1 MIKKDTLSLGD
12 RILFVKSVVVL
23 SKSDGIYEPAL
34 YDYAFRIASVA
45 LFTDT
50 DVSKMN
56 QDELADVA
64 FSDETT
70 KMMNETPRKYILN
83 TLNKACREKI
93 ELEREQIMAAYRAS
107 VQNEPWAKLVEV
119 LNDVATKIGDSF
131 DSDKIL
137 KAIVANNALENADV
151 PATPALTVVEK
162 E

>member
-1 MIKKDTLSLGD
+1 MIKKDTLSLAD
-12 RILFVKSVVVL
+12 RILFVRSVVEL
-23 SKSDGIYEPAL
+23 SKNEGLYEPAL
-34 YDYAFRIASVA
+34 YDYAFRIATVA

-50 DVSKMN
+50 DVSNMN
-56 QDELADVA
+56 QDELSQIA

-70 KMMNETPRKYILN
+70 KLMNETPRKYILN

-119 LNDVATKIGDSF
+119 LDDVVTKIGDSF
-131 DSDKIL
+131 DSDKIM
-137 KAIVANNALENADV
+137 KAIAANNIVEHSDNS
-151 PATPALTVVEK
+151 TPMLTVVDK

>member
-12 RILFVKSVVVL
+12 RILFVRSVVEL

-34 YDYAFRIASVA
+34 YDYAFRITSVA

-50 DVSKMN
+50 DVSKMD
-56 QDELADVA
+56 QDELAEIA

-70 KMMNETPRKYILN
+70 KMMNETPRKHILN

-107 VQNEPWAKLVEV
+107 VQNEPWVKLVEV
-119 LNDVATKIGDSF
+119 LNDVVTKIGDSF

-137 KAIVANNALENADV
+137 KAIVANNASKNAD
-151 PATPALTVVEK
+151 ASTTPALTVVEK

>member
-12 RILFVKSVVVL
+12 RILFVRSVVEL
-23 SKSDGIYEPAL
+23 SKNDGIYEPAL
-34 YDYAFRIASVA
+34 YDYAFRITSVA
-45 LFTDT
+45 LFTDM
-50 DVSKMN
+50 DVSKMDQN
-56 QDELADVA
+56 ELAKIA

-70 KMMNETPRKYILN
+70 KMMNEAPRKYILN

-107 VQNEPWAKLVEV
+107 VQNEPWAKLVDV
-119 LNDVATKIGDSF
+119 LNDVVTKIGDSF

-137 KAIVANNALENADV
+137 KAIVANNTSKNADA
-151 PATPALTVVEK
+151 PTTPALTVVEK

>member
-12 RILFVKSVVVL
+12 RILFVRSVVEL
-23 SKSDGIYEPAL
+23 SKNDGIYEPAL
-34 YDYAFRIASVA
+34 YDYAFRITSVA
-45 LFTDT
+45 LFTDM
-50 DVSKMN
+50 DVSKMDQN
-56 QDELADVA
+56 ELAETA

-70 KMMNETPRKYILN
+70 KMMNEAPRKYILN

-119 LNDVATKIGDSF
+119 LNDVVTKIGDSF

-137 KAIVANNALENADV
+137 KAIIANNGPENTNA
-151 PATPALTVVEK
+151 PTTPTLTVVEK